1 MFPNH
6 RDEERGHH
14 SVPVSHED
22 SIRLALT
29 QQSPPNG
36 CCVEGAASNYNGKY
50 QSSII
55 KSSFIQDHYKQSR
68 KSVFGLRF
76 KSSQSDQLRHDARDC
91 ILRNDRLGSCYE
103 AAYVKIIA
111 CEVRL
116 RKLKTRAL
124 QRSSFSKFHPG
135 MTKRQAFQDA
145 CLCYSQQGPQLH

>member
-6 RDEERGHH
+6 RDEERVYH

-29 QQSPPNG
+29 QQSPQT
-36 CCVEGAASNYNGKY
+36 AAVMKALRATTTGIIN
-50 QSSII
+50 QVSSE
-55 KSSFIQDHYKQSR
+55 FIHPGPLQTVP

-91 ILRNDRLGSCYE
+91 ILRKDRLGSCYE
-103 AAYVKIIA
+103 AAPVKIIA